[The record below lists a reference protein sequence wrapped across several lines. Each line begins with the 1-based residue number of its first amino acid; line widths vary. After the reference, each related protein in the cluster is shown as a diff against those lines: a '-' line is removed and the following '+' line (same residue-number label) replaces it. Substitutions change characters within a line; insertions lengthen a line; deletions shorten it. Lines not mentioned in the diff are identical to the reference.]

1 MGIVRRII
9 LRVIYFFLITTIL
22 SVVLFRFFPVPI
34 TPLMVI
40 RLKEQSA
47 NDKSWK
53 LKKYWVAKEEISDN
67 LKLAVLSS
75 EDQNFFN
82 HFGFDFEAI
91 QKAYKQNKK
100 GKKIK
105 GASTISQ
112 QTAKNLFLWPGRSYV
127 RKALEA
133 YFTFLIEVFWSKD
146 RILEVY
152 LNIIEMGDGVYGAQ
166 AAANEFFNTTA
177 KKLNKNQSA
186 LIAAVLPNPLK
197 WSAKNPSG
205 YISWKKQR
213 IVSRMNKAGSLAGF
227 RNLKK
232 E

>member
-1 MGIVRRII
+1 MAFFKRII
-9 LRVIYFFLITTIL
+9 LRIIYFFLVSTIL
-22 SVVLFRFFPVPI
+22 SVLLFRFVPVPI
-34 TPLMVI
+34 TPLMII
-40 RLKEQSA
+40 RLKEQNST
-47 NDKSWK
+47 DKSFK
-53 LKKYWVAKEEISDN
+53 LKKDWVAKEEISNN
-67 LKLAVLSS
+67 LKLAVISS

-152 LNIIEMGDGVYGAQ
+152 LNIIEMGDGVYGAE
-166 AAANEFFNTTA
+166 AAANEFFNTSA
-177 KKLNKNQSA
+177 NKLNKNQAA

-213 IVSRMNKAGSLAGF
+213 IVSRMNKAGSIEGY

>member
-1 MGIVRRII
+1 MGLIKRII
-9 LRVIYFFLITTIL
+9 LRTIYFFLITTIL
-22 SVVLFRFFPVPI
+22 SVVLFKFVPVPI

-40 RLKEQSA
+40 RLKEQKSK
-47 NDKSWK
+47 DKSFK
-53 LKKYWVAKEEISDN
+53 LKKDWVANEDISNN
-67 LKLAVLSS
+67 LKLAVISS

-82 HFGFDFEAI
+82 HFGFDFDAI

-112 QTAKNLFLWPGRSYV
+112 QTAKNLFLWPGRSYI
-127 RKALEA
+127 RKGLEA

-152 LNIIEMGDGVYGAQ
+152 LNIIEMGDGVYGAE
-166 AAANEFFNTTA
+166 AAAHEFFNTSA
-177 KKLNKNQSA
+177 KKLDKNQSA

-205 YISWKKQR
+205 YITWKKQR
-213 IVSRMNKAGSLAGF
+213 IVSRMNKAGSLEGF

-232 E
+232 D

>member
-1 MGIVRRII
+1 MGIIRRIF
-9 LRVIYFFLITTIL
+9 LRIIYFFLISTIL
-22 SVVLFRFFPVPI
+22 AVVLFRFFPVPI

-40 RLKEQSA
+40 RLKEQNS
-47 NDKSWK
+47 NDKSFK
-53 LKKYWVAKEEISDN
+53 LKKDWVPKEEISEN
-67 LKLAVLSS
+67 LKLAVISS
-75 EDQNFFN
+75 EDQNFFS
-82 HFGFDFEAI
+82 HFGFDFDAI

-152 LNIIEMGDGVYGAQ
+152 LNIIEMGDGVYGAE

-186 LIAAVLPNPLK
+186 LIAAVLPNPLI
-197 WSAKNPSG
+197 NIPLFVG
-205 YISWKKQR
+205 
-213 IVSRMNKAGSLAGF
+213 
-227 RNLKK
+227 
-232 E
+232 

>member
-34 TPLMVI
+34 TPLMLI

-47 NDKSWK
+47 NNKSWK
-53 LKKYWVAKEEISDN
+53 LKKDWVAKEEISDN
-67 LKLAVLSS
+67 LKLAVISS

-82 HFGFDFEAI
+82 HFGFDFDAI

-105 GASTISQ
+105 GASTITQ

-152 LNIIEMGDGVYGAQ
+152 LNIIEMGDGVYGAES
-166 AAANEFFNTTA
+166 AANEFFNTSA

-205 YISWKKQR
+205 YINWKKQR
-213 IVSRMNKAGSLAGF
+213 IVSRMNRAGSLEGF

>member
-1 MGIVRRII
+1 MGILRRIV
-9 LRVIYFFLITTIL
+9 LRIIYFFFISTIV
-22 SVVLFRFFPVPI
+22 SVILFRFIPVPI
-34 TPLMVI
+34 TPLMII
-40 RLKEQSA
+40 RLKEQNS
-47 NDKSWK
+47 NDKSFK
-53 LKKYWVAKEEISDN
+53 LKKDWVAKEDISEN
-67 LKLAVLSS
+67 LKLAVISS

-91 QKAYKQNKK
+91 EKAYKQNKK

-152 LNIIEMGDGVYGAQ
+152 LNIIEMGDGVYGAE
-166 AAANEFFNTTA
+166 AAAQEFFNTTA
-177 KKLNKNQSA
+177 KKLNKNQAA

-213 IVSRMNKAGSLAGF
+213 IVSRMNKAGSLDGY